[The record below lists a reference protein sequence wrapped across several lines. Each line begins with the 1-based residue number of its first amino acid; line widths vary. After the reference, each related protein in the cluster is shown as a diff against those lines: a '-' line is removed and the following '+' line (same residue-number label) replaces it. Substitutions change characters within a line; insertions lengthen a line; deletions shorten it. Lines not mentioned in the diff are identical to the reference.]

1 MKLFKYLPITIVI
14 IISQSIN
21 AQWENPFL
29 GLTGRQIQCFAISNS
44 ALLSGT
50 DGGLVRSTDN
60 GTSWTNIGGGL
71 PYTNIRALLSV
82 GSYPFNVLAGMI
94 SGRISMSTNYGDN
107 WTGFP
112 ADSVQLPFLASIN
125 CILERSSS
133 SNFLVGTERGVYLLP
148 QYYPLST
155 WIAINTGLPSAETK
169 VRAIIE
175 KDGEIFAGTNGGVF
189 QMNGYDWV
197 QKNTGLTNTN
207 VTALASIGGFLFAGT
222 SQGSVG
228 GVYISSDNG
237 NNWTLSLNDAWINS
251 FLTLGSNIFA
261 GSVGNGVWRSTNY
274 GNTWTQIN
282 DGLGSGAY
290 NVLSLGADDQYLFAG
305 TVSSSIWRRP
315 LSQIVTDVNEEIII
329 LPQQFSLEQNY
340 PNPFNPSTRIQYQ
353 VSSVSHI
360 NLKVYDVL
368 GNEVATLV
376 NEEKPAGSYE
386 VEFSAK
392 GGAASGGNASHLSS
406 GIYFYK
412 LQAGSFSEIK
422 KMTLLR

>member
-1 MKLFKYLPITIVI
+1 MKLLKYLPITIVI

-21 AQWENPFL
+21 AQWTNPDL
-29 GLTGRQIQCFAISNS
+29 TLTGRQIQSFAISNS

-125 CILERSSS
+125 CILERSNS
-133 SNFLVGTERGVYLLP
+133 SNFLVGTERGVHLLP

-169 VRAIIE
+169 VRAIVE
-175 KDGEIFAGTNGGVF
+175 KDGEIFVGTNGGVF
-189 QMNGYDWV
+189 QMNGYDWI

-315 LSQIVTDVNEEIII
+315 LSQVVTNTEDETNLQPKE
-329 LPQQFSLEQNY
+329 FSLEQNY

-353 VSSVSHI
+353 VSGVSHI

-376 NEEKPAGSYE
+376 NEEKQAGSYE
-386 VEFSAK
+386 VDF
-392 GGAASGGNASHLSS
+392 NASQLTS
-406 GIYFYK
+406 GVYFYTIN
-412 LQAGSFSEIK
+412 AGSFVETK
-422 KMTLLR
+422 KMILLR